1 MAYVRN
7 SKESLEIDYAI
18 EPLWKALP
26 SVVKKLEWKTEEKD
40 DTQHKAKLKSK
51 SGFMSYSTVLVIE
64 AESLGEN
71 KTKMTINAETP
82 VTTITAMVDVG
93 RTRDRVETFIIELA
107 NYMEKKTKAAKS
119 QP

>member
-18 EPLWKALP
+18 ELLWKALP
-26 SVVKKLEWKTEEKD
+26 TVVKKLEWAIEEKD
-40 DTQHKAKLKSK
+40 DTQHKAKLKTK
-51 SGFMSYSTVLVIE
+51 SGFMSYSTVLVVK
-64 AESLGEN
+64 AESLDEN

-107 NYMEKKTKAAKS
+107 NCMEKKTKSGNKK
-119 QP
+119 